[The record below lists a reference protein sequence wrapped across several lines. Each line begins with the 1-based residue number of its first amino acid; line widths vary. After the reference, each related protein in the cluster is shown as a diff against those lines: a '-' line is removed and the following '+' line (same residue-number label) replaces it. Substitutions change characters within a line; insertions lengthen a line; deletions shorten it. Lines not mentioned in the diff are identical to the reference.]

1 MYVCLVMK
9 GLLTKAAN
17 LISFVFFP
25 GTMVLLGLFK
35 VATQMSIYEW
45 IVCLMA
51 LIVLPLV
58 QILLFLKM
66 GKIKDVYM
74 SNRNERHISYLTIL
88 GLGIIACVLLYVNK
102 SYNELQVWIA
112 AITLVNVLLLVVNNF
127 IKASAH
133 AAASAGF
140 MAFMYNWDPFER
152 DYWWVFA
159 AVLWLLVLVS
169 RKILKAHTWQELG
182 LGSFLG
188 FFCTFVARQ
197 LPWI

>member
-1 MYVCLVMK
+1 
-9 GLLTKAAN
+9 
-17 LISFVFFP
+17 
-25 GTMVLLGLFK
+25 
-35 VATQMSIYEW
+35 MSIYEW

-51 LIVLPLV
+51 LIILPLA

-74 SNRNERHISYLTIL
+74 NNRNERYLSYLVIL
-88 GLGIIACVLLYVNK
+88 GLGIIACVLLYFNRA
-102 SYNELQVWIA
+102 YNELQVWIA
-112 AITLVNVLLLVVNNF
+112 AITMVNGLLLIANNF
-127 IKASAH
+127 MKASAH
-133 AAASAGF
+133 AAAAAGF
-140 MAFMYNWDPFER
+140 VAFMYNWDPFEHN
-152 DYWWVFA
+152 YWWVA
-159 AVLWLLVLVS
+159 AALLWLLVVAS